1 MFIIFKQCTA
11 TLNCASHSRNF
22 LSNEVISG
30 NYYLKQ
36 NINKMSSDKIDI
48 YALAQQD
55 YYVLEE
61 MIKENPKIL
70 TTKDGVMVLP
80 FHFKF
85 HILMIFYC
93 FNSLIYRMIDYSY
106 TGQHWEVETG

>member
-1 MFIIFKQCTA
+1 
-11 TLNCASHSRNF
+11 
-22 LSNEVISG
+22 
-30 NYYLKQ
+30 
-36 NINKMSSDKIDI
+36 MSSDKIDI

-80 FHFKF
+80 FHLSF
-85 HILMIFYC
+85 IF
-93 FNSLIYRMIDYSY
+93 
-106 TGQHWEVETG
+106 